1 MWADYDIVDLV
12 DNYRYLYT
20 MLLHFIFCFSRINLV
35 VEEACVLNHYLFEHH
50 PQLNV

>member
-20 MLLHFIFCFSRINLV
+20 MLLHFILKSTLLVFLRSFC
-35 VEEACVLNHYLFEHH
+35 
-50 PQLNV
+50 